1 MNQSLKGEFQHFW
14 NKMWYWANSFCNEL
28 GILRH
33 KLRLVTTYY
42 SGNVEN
48 PFFLGLAYMK
58 SGWAGKTLMEI
69 YYTQGNLG
77 NGDYKMLDSW
87 YILGHPNGLEYM
99 SLKSD
104 EDLPFPFSFRLTI
117 C

>member
-1 MNQSLKGEFQHFW
+1 
-14 NKMWYWANSFCNEL
+14 
-28 GILRH
+28 
-33 KLRLVTTYY
+33 
-42 SGNVEN
+42 
-48 PFFLGLAYMK
+48 
-58 SGWAGKTLMEI
+58 MEI